1 VGDRTVTVGRFW
13 STLSLSTR
21 LTMTLPPESRV
32 PGIATALYNPDWGC
46 HLAPLASL
54 SFRGKEQNPDGA

>member
-1 VGDRTVTVGRFW
+1 MGGRTVTVWRLWF
-13 STLSLSTR
+13 TLSLSTR
-21 LTMTLPPESRV
+21 LTMTRLLGSRV
-32 PGIATALYNPDWGC
+32 PGIATALYNPDWDC